1 MLKGKQK
8 RYLRSMAMTMEPIQ
22 QIGKDGIG
30 DNMISQFDKTLEARE
45 LIKVKI
51 LQNSSE
57 EVRDAG
63 AKLAQALNA
72 ELVQTIGHCLV
83 LYRKSATKPKIELP
97 K

>member
-1 MLKGKQK
+1 MK
-8 RYLRSMAMTMEPIQ
+8 RWLSPV
-22 QIGKDGIG
+22 GILSLIHIY
-30 DNMISQFDKTLEARE
+30 MISQFDKTLEARE

-57 EVRDAG
+57 EVKDAG